1 MRIGARIFNLAL
13 VVALGCANAPL
24 HAAEA
29 WSPVKMK
36 PMNAISLDEG
46 DKHIVSYFASGGG
59 GCELTM
65 IIADAWGSPNDEVPD
80 TKPSRVVAEIASGRS
95 AEIFAAKGKSLSFLC
110 ADDALSVTVT
120 KTDRLA
126 LDSRSR

>member
-1 MRIGARIFNLAL
+1 MKIGAHIFVLAL
-13 VVALGCANAPL
+13 AGALGYANVPL

-36 PMNAISLDEG
+36 PMRAISLDEG
-46 DKHIVSYFASGGG
+46 DKHIVSYFINGGD
-59 GCELTM
+59 GCKLTM
-65 IIADAWGSPNDEVPD
+65 IISDMLESANDEIPD

-95 AEIFAAKGKSLSFLC
+95 AAIDTVRGKALGFLC
-110 ADDALSVTVT
+110 AEDALSMTVT

-126 LDSRSR
+126 LDSRSE

>member
-1 MRIGARIFNLAL
+1 MKIGAHIFNLAL
-13 VVALGCANAPL
+13 AVALGCANVPL

-36 PMNAISLDEG
+36 PMKAISLDEG
-46 DKHIVSYFASGGG
+46 DKHIVSYFVSGGG
-59 GCELTM
+59 SCKLTM
-65 IIADAWGSPNDEVPD
+65 IIADAWGNSNDETPD
-80 TKPSRVVAEIASGRS
+80 TKPSRVVAEIASGRL
-95 AEIFAAKGKSLSFLC
+95 AEIVAAKGKSLGFLC
-110 ADDALSVTVT
+110 ADDALSMTVT